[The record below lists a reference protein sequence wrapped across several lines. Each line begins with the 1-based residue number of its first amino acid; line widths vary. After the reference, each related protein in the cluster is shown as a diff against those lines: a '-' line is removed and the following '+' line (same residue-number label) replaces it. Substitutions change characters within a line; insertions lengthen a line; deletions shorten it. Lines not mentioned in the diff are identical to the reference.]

1 MSTPWRIT
9 RGDQMF
15 TAKDV
20 AELKLMAVGGK
31 IEAGDL
37 VQPPGRTDWLYASE
51 VGELKGLIK
60 FKPVDEDLFI
70 KKRPT
75 QWLKHIVLVVGV
87 ISVVLGF
94 AALYKGFLDRPDIAS
109 TTLFG
114 EHAGA
119 LGPLEALATQ
129 HANVLA
135 EPDAKAA
142 KIGEMLKDARVGL
155 IAKRGD
161 FYEVEMG
168 DGTKGFVGT
177 RQVVPAYLFSQ
188 ELMKKYDPLFN
199 PDQYLQLLNYS
210 WVPSGEPDDP
220 GTLTHLMFELQNP
233 TDYGMT
239 GVTLKVTFE
248 DGQGAELGVKN
259 IEIPRLLAPND
270 EIFLSN
276 IEVDIEWDEDTAA
289 EVKIYGARALL
300 EDEYNTLKAEED
312 ERLQA
317 EAMENAGKEQEGMI
331 IE

>member
-1 MSTPWRIT
+1 
-9 RGDQMF
+9 MF

-70 KKRPT
+70 QKKPA
-75 QWLKHIVLVVGV
+75 QWFKRIVGLVGIV
-87 ISVVLGF
+87 SVALGF
-94 AALYKGFLDRPDIAS
+94 TALYQSFQNRPDIAK
-109 TTLFG
+109 TALFG
-114 EHAGA
+114 DHEGA
-119 LGPLEALATQ
+119 LGPLEGLATQ
-129 HANVLA
+129 HANMLA
-135 EPDAKAA
+135 EPDSRAA
-142 KIGEMLKDARVGL
+142 KVGEMQKDARVTL
-155 IAKRGD
+155 VSKMGD
-161 FYEVEMG
+161 FYEVDVG
-168 DGTKGFVGT
+168 GTKGFVGT

-188 ELMKKYDPLFN
+188 ELMDKYDPLFN

-220 GTLTHLMFELQNP
+220 ETLTHLMFEIQNP

-248 DGQGAELGVKN
+248 DGTGAELGVKN
-259 IEIPRLLAPND
+259 IEIPRLLPPGD
-270 EIFLSN
+270 ELFLSN
-276 IEVDIEWDEDTAA
+276 IEVDIEWDDETAA
-289 EVKIYGARALL
+289 EVKIFGARALL
-300 EDEYNTLKAEED
+300 AEEYSKLKAEE
-312 ERLQA
+312 EKRLEE
-317 EAMENAGKEQEGMI
+317 EAFENAGKEPEGMV

>member
-31 IEAGDL
+31 IESGDL

-51 VGELKGLIK
+51 VSELKGLIK
-60 FKPVDEDLFI
+60 FKPIDEDLYLQQ
-70 KKRPT
+70 KPNKLLKR
-75 QWLKHIVLVVGV
+75 IVVAAGVV
-87 ISVVLGF
+87 SVGLGF
-94 AALYKGFLDRPDIAS
+94 AALYQGFLNRPDISQTA
-109 TTLFG
+109 LFG
-114 EHAGA
+114 EHEGA
-119 LGPLEALATQ
+119 LGPLEGLATQ
-129 HANVLA
+129 HANMLA
-135 EPDAKAA
+135 EPDGRAA
-142 KIGEMLKDARVGL
+142 TVGEMQKDARVTL
-155 IAKRGD
+155 ISKMGD
-161 FYEVEMG
+161 FYEVNV

-188 ELMKKYDPLFN
+188 ELMDKYDPLFN

-220 GTLTHLMFELQNP
+220 ETLTHLMFEIQNP

-248 DGQGAELGVKN
+248 DGQGQELGVKN
-259 IEIPRLLAPND
+259 IEIPRLLGPKD
-270 EIFLSN
+270 ELFLSN
-276 IEVDIEWDEDTAA
+276 IAVDIEWDDETAA
-289 EVKIYGARALL
+289 EVKIFGARALL
-300 EDEYNTLKAEED
+300 EDEYEKLKKEEE
-312 ERLQA
+312 ERLQKEA
-317 EAMENAGKEQEGMI
+317 EENAGKEPEGMV